1 MDRDIS
7 VLYDVCVVGAGMI
20 GSAAARHVSKSP
32 GLKVCLIGPK
42 EPEVGFGEMYGD
54 CFSFM
59 HITFLSR
66 TNIVSCEPEQSF
78 DTL

>member
-1 MDRDIS
+1 MDRDIA
-7 VLYDVCVVGAGMI
+7 VVYDVCVVGAGMI

-54 CFSFM
+54 RF
-59 HITFLSR
+59 
-66 TNIVSCEPEQSF
+66 IVMYKQF
-78 DTL
+78 